1 MTASSARSLKVLVA
15 AAKEPRHTVLRRIK
29 PRRAVKS
36 LRADDDPRAS
46 AIATAIADAVSGN
59 APPDE
64 RSWIE
69 RIEELRGRLYASAK
83 ELEVVDYGAGSAD
96 MSLSA
101 EQMYEGRTIATTV
114 GERAARA
121 SQPPQW
127 CLLLMRLVRELE
139 PASCLELGTSV
150 GISAAYQAAAL
161 ELAGRG
167 ELVTVEGSPAVAQLA
182 RANLSE
188 LGLGRAEVR
197 TGRFQDVLDELLHER
212 APVDYAFID
221 GHHDEQ
227 ATVEYFRQLLPF
239 LSNGAVL
246 VFDDITWSAGMR
258 RAWRAILDEEAVTV
272 SADLEDVGVCVVEG
286 TARPAVPVA
295 ASSSTEAR

>member
-29 PRRAVKS
+29 PRRAVRS

-46 AIATAIADAVSGN
+46 AIATAIADAVSGD

-69 RIEELRGRLYASAK
+69 RIEKLRRRLYASAEK
-83 ELEVVDYGAGSAD
+83 LDVVDYGAGSAD

-101 EQMYEGRTIATTV
+101 EQMYEGRTIETTV

-150 GISAAYQAAAL
+150 GMSAAYQAAAL
-161 ELAGRG
+161 ELAGKG
-167 ELVTVEGSPAVAQLA
+167 ELVTIEGSPAVADLA

-188 LGLGRAEVR
+188 LGLGRVEVR
-197 TGRFQDVLDELLHER
+197 TGRFQDVLDELLRER
-212 APVDYAFID
+212 APIDYAFID

-227 ATVEYFRQLLPF
+227 ATVSYFRQLLPH
-239 LSNGAVL
+239 LSDGAVL

-258 RAWRAILDEEAVTV
+258 RAWRAILDEEAVTA
-272 SADLEDVGVCVVEG
+272 SADLEDVGICVVEG
-286 TARPAVPVA
+286 AGRPAPAVA
-295 ASSSTEAR
+295 TGQASEGR